1 MNGLSYFLSERFWLK
16 RTTDDWSGRRMVW
29 RTGVNGALYNR
40 PQFTCTPTRV
50 GDFVSGSVNHKFQE
64 ISGNYLN
71 LTYLTWLLQPS
82 PSSRRT
88 PASTRYWSNAGLMLG
103 QRRRRWAQHQSQHC
117 LKRSLIRGGGGP
129 AKKGHWQCVGS
140 MLAHRQRRW
149 ATIETTQRQGH
160 VFAGGCSWRQS
171 QCYYTARWGGWH
183 CVYTPT
189 PNTPPPLPPTTT
201 CYSSHLLCK
210 GSICSLVKWA
220 DTVGQL

>member
-1 MNGLSYFLSERFWLK
+1 MVRISHPSSIKIAPGPILTDDGWRTTDDRLGVNGLSYFLSERFWLK

-71 LTYLTWLLQPS
+71 LTYLTWLFHPS

-117 LKRSLIRGGGGP
+117 LKRSLIRGEGP
-129 AKKGHWQCVGS
+129 Q
-140 MLAHRQRRW
+140 QRRDIDNVLVQCW
-149 ATIETTQRQGH
+149 PILL
-160 VFAGGCSWRQS
+160 WR
-171 QCYYTARWGGWH
+171 
-183 CVYTPT
+183 
-189 PNTPPPLPPTTT
+189 
-201 CYSSHLLCK
+201 
-210 GSICSLVKWA
+210 
-220 DTVGQL
+220 